1 MKDLAGKTAFVTGG
15 ASGIGYSL
23 AEAFLREGMNVMLVD
38 IEEEALAKASDQLG
52 GGNAPVRTLLCDVAV
67 RDAVNEAAQETVSQ
81 FGKVHIVC
89 NNAGI
94 GGGGVFGSIDPGDWD
109 WTLAVNISGVVYG
122 IEAFLPHMQAHGE
135 GGHFINTASMAG
147 MLSIPGM
154 GPYNASKFAV
164 VSISET
170 LDAELADTNIGV
182 SVLCPGFVRTHIY
195 ESGKHRQSQFGGAKS
210 AAIGGNQERAAQVEE
225 MVKSGLDPALV
236 ANRVIECIRDEE
248 LYIFTHPDFA
258 PLVRDRFARIE
269 SAFESA
275 AASPALKGQA

>member
-15 ASGIGYSL
+15 ASGIGFAM
-23 AEAFLREGMNVMLVD
+23 AEAFLREGMNVMLAD
-38 IEEEALAKASDQLG
+38 IEEEALAAAAEKLG
-52 GGNAPVRTLLCDVAV
+52 GGNAPVRSLVCDVAV
-67 RDAVNEAAQETVSQ
+67 REAVNEAAQETISQ
-81 FGKVHIVC
+81 FGNVHIVC

-94 GGGGVFGSIDPGDWD
+94 GGGGAFGTIDPGDWD

-122 IEAFLPHMQAHGE
+122 IETFLPHMQEHGE
-135 GGHFINTASMAG
+135 GGHFVNTASMAG

-164 VSISET
+164 VSMSET
-170 LDAELADTNIGV
+170 LDAELAETNVGV

-195 ESGKHRQSQFGGAKS
+195 ESGKHRQAQFGGAK
-210 AAIGGNQERAAQVEE
+210 ADATGGNQERAAEVAD
-225 MVKSGLDPALV
+225 MVRSGLDPALV

-248 LYIFTHPDFA
+248 LYIFTHPDFL

-269 SAFESA
+269 RAFESA
-275 AASPALKGQA
+275 EASPALKGQA